1 MSSSVGGLAGSPRSK
16 ITPALGG
23 PPIERVRTAWRDGV
37 GLLLFGVEA
46 RRVSVC
52 VGMVVVVVLLGDGE
66 VVVETRGGVGGM

>member
-52 VGMVVVVVLLGDGE
+52 VGMVVVVLLGDGE
-66 VVVETRGGVGGM
+66 VVVETRGGGGGM

>member
-1 MSSSVGGLAGSPRSK
+1 
-16 ITPALGG
+16 
-23 PPIERVRTAWRDGV
+23 V

-52 VGMVVVVVLLGDGE
+52 VGMVMVVLLGDGE

>member
-1 MSSSVGGLAGSPRSK
+1 MMSLSVGGLAGSRSK

-37 GLLLFGVEA
+37 WLLLFGVEA

-52 VGMVVVVVLLGDGE
+52 VGMVVVLLLGDAE
-66 VVVETRGGVGGM
+66 VVVEARCGVAGM